1 MEVDVTEFLYKTGAA
16 IVAGF
21 FMGLE
26 RQFKG
31 KHAGL
36 KTNTLVSLGAAVFT
50 IVSTTFQ
57 HTEGA
62 DMTRVIGQIIVGV
75 GFLGAG
81 VIIQSKDEKKVA
93 GLATSATIWCSAAA
107 GCLAALGLFAP
118 LLFFTAMV
126 VSINVLFG
134 YLNKK
139 VHEHNS
145 DSSSDKSEQ

>member
-1 MEVDVTEFLYKTGAA
+1 MEIDVTEFLYKTGAA
-16 IVAGF
+16 IIAGF

-57 HTEGA
+57 NTEGT

-107 GCLAALGLFAP
+107 GCLAALGMFKP
-118 LLFFTAMV
+118 LLIFTAMV
-126 VSINVLFG
+126 VTINILFG

-139 VHEHNS
+139 VDEHNTNS
-145 DSSSDKSEQ
+145 PTDKTTQ